1 MTQQYS
7 DAERNAEGQARINAI
22 GINSQIRILSGA
34 PPANLAAAETGVLVA
49 QYAGNATQ
57 YGTVA
62 GGVITTSAVANTTAS
77 AANPGTSCYY
87 RVRTSA
93 GLAVSQGTVH
103 QRTTIATNALTAAN
117 GNVLNFAST
126 TGVLVGMQINS
137 GTGVLEG
144 TKVIAVTGTT
154 VTMSQSSTAGVAA
167 AASIEFGGDMTFDNL
182 NLTLG
187 QAMTFGTRTEKMAG
201 A

>member
-34 PPANLAAAETGVLVA
+34 PPANVAAAETGVLVA
-49 QYAGNATQ
+49 QYAGSATQ

-62 GGVITTSAVANTTAS
+62 GGVITTSAVANTTAA
-77 AANPGTSCYY
+77 AANAGTPCYY

-93 GLAVSQGTVH
+93 GVAVSQGTVH
-103 QRTTIATNALTAAN
+103 QRVTIATSALTAAN

-126 TGVLVGMQINS
+126 AGVLVGMQINS
-137 GTGVLEG
+137 GVGILEG
-144 TKVIAVTGTT
+144 TRVIAVTGTT
-154 VTMSQSSTAGVAA
+154 VTMSQSSTAGVAN

-182 NLTLG
+182 NLTIG